1 MKRKLK
7 EIRDEEIDRIAEEID
22 QTKDDARM
30 FKAIKKVERKPYE
43 NPIVHDKE
51 KKCVTDPQQI
61 YEIVKEYFKGQFSK
75 EDIEPIVRFVGE
87 ARSLRRPIS
96 KQEVIKALQ
105 KMANN
110 KAAGQ
115 DNISVEMLKYAP
127 DIVFEKI
134 AQFLNNIFELHTDI
148 TTGTSVLVPLQKPPP
163 KAKGPVKNLRP
174 INLLLVIRK
183 ILSKIALE
191 RSGKQIGE
199 HLSPSQSAY
208 REGRATT
215 DIVWAYRWLL
225 AKVQEYE
232 ITIYVTG
239 IDMSSA
245 FDTINRRKLMGIAE
259 RILDED
265 SQRMLRVLLSET
277 TVEIKIK
284 GAETS
289 SFVSNI
295 GSPQGDSY
303 SGPQFTVY
311 FEEALRDVRREVGIN
326 TEEDL
331 PVEIIYA
338 DDYDNLTEEHE
349 KKILFKSNVKE
360 ILGRHDL
367 KVNEDKTEDT
377 VLRRGKHDKNNKQ
390 KNEPWR
396 ETVKLGSKLG
406 DEEDIQRRK
415 NISTGKLVQ
424 MKKTLKSKK
433 ITKIPK
439 KMKLYNSLVKSV
451 LTYNSCTWGLKKN
464 DEKNLDSFHRKQL
477 RQVIGVYYPHR
488 ISSKKLY
495 ELTNARPLTIDITQA
510 RWKMFGHV
518 LRMEENTPAR
528 KAMKYYF
535 QVPEA
540 KKYRGRKRATIVTTL
555 NRDIERTKKQCE
567 GFAIPSLKS
576 ELDLQNIRVTAL
588 DRNHWQKIV
597 KMVTNAAYSD
607 IAL

>member
-1 MKRKLK
+1 
-7 EIRDEEIDRIAEEID
+7 
-22 QTKDDARM
+22 
-30 FKAIKKVERKPYE
+30 
-43 NPIVHDKE
+43 
-51 KKCVTDPQQI
+51 
-61 YEIVKEYFKGQFSK
+61 
-75 EDIEPIVRFVGE
+75 
-87 ARSLRRPIS
+87 
-96 KQEVIKALQ
+96 
-105 KMANN
+105 
-110 KAAGQ
+110 
-115 DNISVEMLKYAP
+115 
-127 DIVFEKI
+127 
-134 AQFLNNIFELHTDI
+134 
-148 TTGTSVLVPLQKPPP
+148 
-163 KAKGPVKNLRP
+163 
-174 INLLLVIRK
+174 
-183 ILSKIALE
+183 
-191 RSGKQIGE
+191 
-199 HLSPSQSAY
+199 
-208 REGRATT
+208 
-215 DIVWAYRWLL
+215 
-225 AKVQEYE
+225 
-232 ITIYVTG
+232 
-239 IDMSSA
+239 MSSA

-424 MKKTLKSKK
+424 MKK
-433 ITKIPK
+433 
-439 KMKLYNSLVKSV
+439 
-451 LTYNSCTWGLKKN
+451 
-464 DEKNLDSFHRKQL
+464 
-477 RQVIGVYYPHR
+477 
-488 ISSKKLY
+488 
-495 ELTNARPLTIDITQA
+495 
-510 RWKMFGHV
+510 
-518 LRMEENTPAR
+518 
-528 KAMKYYF
+528 
-535 QVPEA
+535 
-540 KKYRGRKRATIVTTL
+540 
-555 NRDIERTKKQCE
+555 DIEKQKDYKDTKE
-567 GFAIPSLKS
+567 DEAIQFTSQECTHVQLMHVGI
-576 ELDLQNIRVTAL
+576 EEER
-588 DRNHWQKIV
+588 
-597 KMVTNAAYSD
+597 
-607 IAL
+607 